1 MTEEREL
8 TGRERRLANLKP
20 FSPGDPRINRGGRPV
35 STITKSL
42 RRLMSAPESE
52 SDDSRSKA
60 DELAGL
66 LYDIATGKAKA
77 TNVQLAALKEIV
89 DRIEGRPRQSIS
101 LDLDA
106 DARRE
111 RKLSAF
117 MQECERDGDPLSR
130 EEAIAAL
137 AQEDSDFEDYE

>member
-20 FSPGDPRINRGGRPV
+20 FRAGDPRINRGGRPV

-42 RRLMSAPESE
+42 RRLMSVSESE

-60 DELAGL
+60 DELAEL
-66 LYDIATGKAKA
+66 LYDIATGKAQA

-89 DRIEGRPRQSIS
+89 DRMEGRPRQSVS
-101 LDLDA
+101 LD
-106 DARRE
+106 
-111 RKLSAF
+111 
-117 MQECERDGDPLSR
+117 
-130 EEAIAAL
+130 
-137 AQEDSDFEDYE
+137 

>member
-1 MTEEREL
+1 
-8 TGRERRLANLKP
+8 
-20 FSPGDPRINRGGRPV
+20 
-35 STITKSL
+35 
-42 RRLMSAPESE
+42 
-52 SDDSRSKA
+52 
-60 DELAGL
+60 
-66 LYDIATGKAKA
+66 
-77 TNVQLAALKEIV
+77 LAALKEIV

-111 RKLSAF
+111 RKLNAF